1 MLKLFLFLSIIN
13 QVFGDES
20 TCKPA
25 TSPISQRY
33 ILVGFVHQKLREI
46 GKIRVNNFEFQIPIS
61 LILIN
66 DWLKMILEIIFARNL
81 AKSAYKYAYFFQ
93 SAFLCSRRSQCRNY
107 CIYILLCPW
116 INERKHIL
124 ERCQKW
130 GKKYQLVIIIMLIIQ
145 ASSKLACNTQTRHK
159 TVYLLA

>member
-1 MLKLFLFLSIIN
+1 MHL
-13 QVFGDES
+13 
-20 TCKPA
+20 P
-25 TSPISQRY
+25 
-33 ILVGFVHQKLREI
+33 
-46 GKIRVNNFEFQIPIS
+46 NFEFQIPIS

-93 SAFLCSRRSQCRNY
+93 KAFLCSRRSQCRNY

-145 ASSKLACNTQTRHK
+145 ASSKLACNTQTRQK
-159 TVYLLA
+159 CTVWSVNDGLSRNLRKPPRPVYIT